1 MADWHVLETTPR
13 SFSGTN
19 NFISCVE
26 MHTNKLD
33 KRVGSKSQIRSNHS
47 TNKIMNRSS
56 VETNI
61 YVLVIFR
68 VDTIFAIFELC
79 RDDVETSIDTLSR
92 Q

>member
-1 MADWHVLETTPR
+1 MDGRILETTSQP
-13 SFSGTN
+13 FSVIS

-33 KRVGSKSQIRSNHS
+33 KREGSKSRIRSNHS
-47 TNKIMNRSS
+47 TNKIMNKSS

-79 RDDVETSIDTLSR
+79 RDDVETSTDTLSR